1 MKNLKE
7 RLLKDNQKTQMV
19 LKEFSV
25 RPEWSSI
32 HTNSDKR
39 NNVYYERRTQYWNK
53 HIFWR
58 DWPCTCPLGYLLFI
72 QKLKEKWIQF
82 LNILFL
88 IQPGKRWNVLQG
100 SLNVLQG
107 SLKTRCILASNVR
120 ATRYFLSRNRS
131 GLVMSEWPYST
142 NAEVA
147 TVNGGAD
154 YATSAQQKSACYVS
168 PIRDTNYLYHI
179 GRSKIRWQH

>member
-82 LNILFL
+82 LNVLFL
-88 IQPGKRWNVLQG
+88 IQPGKRWTCYKAAWKPREALEN
-100 SLNVLQG
+100 SLYTCF
-107 SLKTRCILASNVR
+107 KCESNKIFSIAKQV
-120 ATRYFLSRNRS
+120 RS
-131 GLVMSEWPYST
+131 GDEWMTVFNKCRGCHSKWRDWLCDKCP
-142 NAEVA
+142 AEICMLRVP
-147 TVNGGAD
+147 N
-154 YATSAQQKSACYVS
+154 
-168 PIRDTNYLYHI
+168 
-179 GRSKIRWQH
+179 

>member
-88 IQPGKRWNVLQG
+88 IQPEKRWNMLWDSLKNHRKPLKTLCTFV
-100 SLNVLQG
+100 LNVG
-107 SLKTRCILASNVR
+107 AR
-120 ATRYFLSRNRS
+120 RYFPLQSRS
-131 GLVMSEWPYST
+131 GLLMREWPYST
-142 NAEVA
+142 SAEIA
-147 TVNGGAD
+147 AINGGTD
-154 YATSAQQKSACYVS
+154 YATD
-168 PIRDTNYLYHI
+168 I
-179 GRSKIRWQH
+179 

>member
-82 LNILFL
+82 LNVLFWFSQGKGETCYKAAWKTTGSPWKL
-88 IQPGKRWNVLQG
+88 VVYLLQMWEQQDIFYRETGQVWWWVNDRIQQMPRLPQ
-100 SLNVLQG
+100 
-107 SLKTRCILASNVR
+107 
-120 ATRYFLSRNRS
+120 
-131 GLVMSEWPYST
+131 
-142 NAEVA
+142 
-147 TVNGGAD
+147 
-154 YATSAQQKSACYVS
+154 
-168 PIRDTNYLYHI
+168 
-179 GRSKIRWQH
+179 

>member
-88 IQPGKRWNVLQG
+88 IQPGKRWTCYKAAWKTTGSPWKLVVYLLQMWEQQDIFYRETG
-100 SLNVLQG
+100 QV
-107 SLKTRCILASNVR
+107 
-120 ATRYFLSRNRS
+120 
-131 GLVMSEWPYST
+131 WWW
-142 NAEVA
+142 
-147 TVNGGAD
+147 VND
-154 YATSAQQKSACYVS
+154 RIQQV
-168 PIRDTNYLYHI
+168 PRLP
-179 GRSKIRWQH
+179 Q